1 MDFYSHAN
9 NNYNQRFTSEK
20 HHSPDTKTDHF
31 VVDDLL
37 DFPTDDVGVDFVT
50 DTSTDSSTVVDSSN
64 SSSQCGVTEP
74 YLVGDHAC
82 RSFVDNQFSN
92 LCTPYD
98 DLAEFEW
105 LSNFVEESFSNED
118 VQKLELLS
126 EFKARPVHKPETHC
140 IKPMSVINRTNNSIF
155 NYDMTI
161 PGKART
167 KRSRAT
173 SHNWAS
179 RVPVMYPNVTK
190 PVSNMSTNCKP
201 INTVS
206 NSKNDEGRKCFHC
219 ATSKTPQWR
228 TGPMGPR
235 TLCNACGVRYKS
247 GRLVPEYRPAAS
259 PTFVLT
265 KHSNSHRKVLEL
277 RRQKMQKT
285 MNHQQQFVNHQDV
298 MLQIPNADN
307 YYFIHHP

>member
-1 MDFYSHAN
+1 MEFFQRSSPYYHAN
-9 NNYNQRFTSEK
+9 NQRFTSEK
-20 HHSPDTKTDHF
+20 TDHF
-31 VVDDLL
+31 IVDDLL
-37 DFPTDDVGVDFVT
+37 DFPTDDLAT
-50 DTSTDSSTVVDSSN
+50 EDSSAAVDSCN
-64 SSSQCGVTEP
+64 SSSHCGTAEP
-74 YLVGDHAC
+74 SLAGDDGC

-105 LSNFVEESFSNED
+105 LSNFVEESYSNED
-118 VQKLELLS
+118 VQKHQLLS
-126 EFKARPVHKPETHC
+126 GVEARPEQPE
-140 IKPMSVINRTNNSIF
+140 IYPFKSRSSMNRTNNSLF

-167 KRSRAT
+167 KRSRVT

-179 RVPVMYPNVTK
+179 RLPVMGSTNSRPDI
-190 PVSNMSTNCKP
+190 VSNNSTEPKK
-201 INTVS
+201 INIQP
-206 NSKNDEGRKCFHC
+206 KNEEGRKCLHC
-219 ATSKTPQWR
+219 DTNTTPQWR

-285 MNHQQQFVNHQDV
+285 MHHQQPFVNHQDV
-298 MLQIPNADN
+298 MLQMPNANN
-307 YYFIHHP
+307 YYFIPHP